1 MKINYRN
8 EEKVPVRPEPLL
20 LSPCRLPG
28 ERMKVLLV
36 DDVSVTGSTLKTA
49 KDALKG
55 HDVTTLVFKGK
66 GDFFTPYFDKLA
78 GTDKMRLMIEAGKP
92 EKEIRDSWRG
102 DLSQFKEIRK
112 KFLLYPDFY

>member
-1 MKINYRN
+1 MPEDRPGVAMNPKYEGQVCYGMNLTGFADYLITSPKRLHLGGLIDMYRY
-8 EEKVPVRPEPLL
+8 
-20 LSPCRLPG
+20 
-28 ERMKVLLV
+28 
-36 DDVSVTGSTLKTA
+36 
-49 KDALKG
+49 
-55 HDVTTLVFKGK
+55 FKGK

-112 KFLLYPDFY
+112 KYLLYPDFY